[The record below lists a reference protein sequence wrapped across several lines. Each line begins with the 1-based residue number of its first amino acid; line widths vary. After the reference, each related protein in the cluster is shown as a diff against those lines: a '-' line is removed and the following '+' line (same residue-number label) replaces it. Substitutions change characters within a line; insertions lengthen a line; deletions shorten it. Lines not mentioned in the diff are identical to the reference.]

1 MGYRAHVCTTY
12 RVQYGTGCFSAG
24 ACDAV
29 NRLLENYEYPDGD
42 GGRKSLVEYCD
53 AEETVMELSRF
64 PRGRLHLVVNR
75 VRGKLLR
82 SMHATIDDAIDTAG
96 LPLLG
101 VIPEDGTLPLAQS
114 RGAALLLVSTAGAS
128 AAYRNIARRITGA
141 RVPLLRLR

>member
-53 AEETVMELSRF
+53 AEETVMELSREGLGSLVASLENGEAPMQTYMQYAFSHVVGINLEHIIF
-64 PRGRLHLVVNR
+64 PMKSSKNE
-75 VRGKLLR
+75 
-82 SMHATIDDAIDTAG
+82 
-96 LPLLG
+96 P
-101 VIPEDGTLPLAQS
+101 
-114 RGAALLLVSTAGAS
+114 
-128 AAYRNIARRITGA
+128 
-141 RVPLLRLR
+141 